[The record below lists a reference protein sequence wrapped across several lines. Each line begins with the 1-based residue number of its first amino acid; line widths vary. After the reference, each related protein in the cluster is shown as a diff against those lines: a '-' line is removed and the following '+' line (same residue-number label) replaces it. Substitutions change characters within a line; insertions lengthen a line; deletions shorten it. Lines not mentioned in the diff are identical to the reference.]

1 MSAIWLDAPPNL
13 RSPEEGDAVRLLGC
27 GPVAAVEDRVCAL
40 AGHEI
45 LVTGRCPLLLPT
57 LRRCR
62 WVRGVVRI
70 GGPALRDQIKILDL
84 QAEAVAAHEDLSAT
98 EVRVRAAIV
107 AMARRLRALD
117 ALAEG
122 WEGT

>member
-1 MSAIWLDAPPNL
+1 M
-13 RSPEEGDAVRLLGC
+13 
-27 GPVAAVEDRVCAL
+27 
-40 AGHEI
+40 
-45 LVTGRCPLLLPT
+45 
-57 LRRCR
+57 
-62 WVRGVVRI
+62 RGVVRI